1 MFRFVKK
8 GSAGAAGIA
17 TGRRPP
23 EQNEVCLHPILK
35 VNCFVYLLSLTVTND
50 TTVPSQK
57 LV

>member
-35 VNCFVYLLSLTVTND
+35 VNYFVYLLSLTVTND
-50 TTVPSQK
+50 TTVPS
-57 LV
+57 